1 MKYNSILE
9 KLDERIC
16 KLEDTQVSMY
26 AVFNRLKDIY
36 IDVIK
41 DGYVSEDI
49 YLDLASFVIYAG
61 LLMEE

>member
-16 KLEDTQVSMY
+16 KLEDKQVSMY